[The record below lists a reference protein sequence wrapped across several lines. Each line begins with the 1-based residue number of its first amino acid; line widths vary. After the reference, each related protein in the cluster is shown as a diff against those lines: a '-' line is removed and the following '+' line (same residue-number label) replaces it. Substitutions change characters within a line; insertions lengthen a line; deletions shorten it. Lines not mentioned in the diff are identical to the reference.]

1 MKLIAC
7 LLVSLAFAVSSLQA
21 DDRTSVSDLASGY
34 ASAVH
39 CMDKLTVSIVYS
51 GASQV
56 ETIKDVKDV
65 RAFGGVLL
73 IKDYKGY
80 SSVLDASR
88 VIKIVEDGQ
97 AL

>member
-1 MKLIAC
+1 
-7 LLVSLAFAVSSLQA
+7 
-21 DDRTSVSDLASGY
+21 
-34 ASAVH
+34 
-39 CMDKLTVSIVYS
+39 MDKLTVSIVYS

-56 ETIKDVKDV
+56 ETIRDVKDA